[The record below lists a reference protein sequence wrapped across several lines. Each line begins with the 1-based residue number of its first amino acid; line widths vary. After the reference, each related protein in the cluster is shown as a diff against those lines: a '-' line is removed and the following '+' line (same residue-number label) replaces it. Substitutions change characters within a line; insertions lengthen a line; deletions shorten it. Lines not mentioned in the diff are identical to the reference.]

1 MEANGGPQ
9 PRFSFP
15 EHTPPR
21 CPCQGNT
28 GPASAGVAW
37 VPDGRPGLTGGRRV
51 APSLTPLWKV
61 KPGAGRRWRCRC
73 RARAVTKS
81 VPHRLIAP
89 QGLSA
94 STVHSSGSRC
104 RRLGLTRSAV
114 GTAVPLHPEGRG
126 ARGAPERSSWRGDLL
141 AAVQAGALP
150 GGRGP
155 WGLLA
160 LRPRPAVCT
169 GHGVVGAPQAG
180 LGSEAL
186 GRGAAAVWAAACVR
200 SPRRVGWRAGSVA
213 GGGFAAR
220 LVKGQGT
227 AP

>member
-1 MEANGGPQ
+1 M
-9 PRFSFP
+9 
-15 EHTPPR
+15 
-21 CPCQGNT
+21 
-28 GPASAGVAW
+28 
-37 VPDGRPGLTGGRRV
+37 
-51 APSLTPLWKV
+51 
-61 KPGAGRRWRCRC
+61 GAGRPPRPHGRKESGSVADSAVEGETWSWTAVAVPLPGPCCDQVSATPADCSPGTERKH
-73 RARAVTKS
+73 RAFERFS
-81 VPHRLIAP
+81 
-89 QGLSA
+89 LSA
-94 STVHSSGSRC
+94 SGADPVSGGHSGA
-104 RRLGLTRSAV
+104 SAP
-114 GTAVPLHPEGRG
+114 GGARG
-126 ARGAPERSSWRGDLL
+126 RGAPERSSWRGDLL

-169 GHGVVGAPQAG
+169 GHGVAGAPQAG
-180 LGSEAL
+180 LGSEAP

>member
-28 GPASAGVAW
+28 GPAGAGVAW

-114 GTAVPLHPEGRG
+114 GTAVPLYPEGRG

-150 GGRGP
+150 GGGGRGDCWRSGP
-155 WGLLA
+155 GQLCAQGTGWRVRHRQGWGLR
-160 LRPRPAVCT
+160 LRA
-169 GHGVVGAPQAG
+169 
-180 LGSEAL
+180 E
-186 GRGAAAVWAAACVR
+186 GRQRCG
-200 SPRRVGWRAGSVA
+200 PRRVCGVLVEW
-213 GGGFAAR
+213 GGGRAAWPAGA
-220 LVKGQGT
+220 LL
-227 AP
+227 PSS

>member
-1 MEANGGPQ
+1 MWRLRQNCSQQPRFCFCFVFSFRVVCFQRAVVEGRSLRGHVWFQGLVVSWCRGGCHQSQDPAASEGPQSPVQVGDVEANGGPQ

-28 GPASAGVAW
+28 GPAGAGVAW

-81 VPHRLIAP
+81 VPHWLIAP
-89 QGLSA
+89 QGLSP

-114 GTAVPLHPEGRG
+114 GTAVPLHPEG
-126 ARGAPERSSWRGDLL
+126 
-141 AAVQAGALP
+141 
-150 GGRGP
+150 
-155 WGLLA
+155 
-160 LRPRPAVCT
+160 
-169 GHGVVGAPQAG
+169 
-180 LGSEAL
+180 
-186 GRGAAAVWAAACVR
+186 
-200 SPRRVGWRAGSVA
+200 
-213 GGGFAAR
+213 
-220 LVKGQGT
+220 
-227 AP
+227 

>member
-28 GPASAGVAW
+28 GPAGAGVAW

-61 KPGAGRRWRCRC
+61 KPGAGRRWRCR
-73 RARAVTKS
+73 
-81 VPHRLIAP
+81 
-89 QGLSA
+89 
-94 STVHSSGSRC
+94 
-104 RRLGLTRSAV
+104 RSAV

-169 GHGVVGAPQAG
+169 GHGVAGVPQAG